1 MGTIAIQ
8 NQCCLSKRDDEQ
20 EDSDDGSAQ
29 EGTAVQLVDSVSWRG
44 RGGGTRAGQPV
55 SSPATNLSR
64 SPQRDVDH
72 LLRSAAADA
81 SARVT
86 ASSCAFI

>member
-29 EGTAVQLVDSVSWRG
+29 EGTAAQLVDSVPWSG
-44 RGGGTRAGQPV
+44 RVDGKNAALPACPW
-55 SSPATNLSR
+55 PATMSR
-64 SPQRDVDH
+64 SLSESTTIVPQQQA
-72 LLRSAAADA
+72 SPTAA
-81 SARVT
+81 R
-86 ASSCAFI
+86 